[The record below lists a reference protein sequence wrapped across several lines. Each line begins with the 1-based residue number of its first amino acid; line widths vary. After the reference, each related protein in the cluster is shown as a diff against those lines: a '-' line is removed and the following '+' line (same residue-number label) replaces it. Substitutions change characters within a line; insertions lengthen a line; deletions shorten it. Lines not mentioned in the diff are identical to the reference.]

1 MAELVLNS
9 TMANEING
17 EMLEL
22 NRTIDSVANSC
33 ENFMMEME
41 HIFRSS
47 RVQFTQTTLLR
58 NDVSKAT
65 LCRFLANCCG
75 FISAQTGQIKQLREE
90 LACFEG
96 ENRTLKEEA
105 GWLKTSTITAQQS
118 VISLQAELLEC
129 REKKLESVQSAVC
142 NVVAESVQSE
152 MKSYS
157 AAVTANQKTPAI
169 KTLTKAIKQA
179 VQEEDRSKNILV
191 FGLPEGANED
201 TNSMVDKVF
210 ECVGEKP
217 RHESVR
223 IGLKTSSEA
232 VGERHRPIKVR
243 LSDASHVIQILRV
256 A

>member
-1 MAELVLNS
+1 M
-9 TMANEING
+9 
-17 EMLEL
+17 
-22 NRTIDSVANSC
+22 
-33 ENFMMEME
+33 
-41 HIFRSS
+41 
-47 RVQFTQTTLLR
+47 
-58 NDVSKAT
+58 
-65 LCRFLANCCG
+65 
-75 FISAQTGQIKQLREE
+75 
-90 LACFEG
+90 
-96 ENRTLKEEA
+96 
-105 GWLKTSTITAQQS
+105 KTSTITAQQS

-201 TNSMVDKVF
+201 TNSVVDKVF

-256 A
+256 ARKLKETDSFLQIDLRRKGSSGVKLWPL